1 MGIHRSVCP
10 VVGGFV
16 TALRRALIL
25 RGGGYGASRYAVQ
38 LIKSYRHA
46 NAQAVGFI
54 LFD

>member
-1 MGIHRSVCP
+1 MLGVL
-10 VVGGFV
+10 V
-16 TALRRALIL
+16 TALRRGLIL
-25 RGGGYGASRYAVQ
+25 SDRGYGASQYAVQ